1 MKLRTFLAKDMR
13 EALASV
19 RAEMGPAAIIVASE
33 RAKGGGIIVRVA
45 IDETAEKTSA
55 TGISAE
61 ASADPARSQKHDRE
75 GPIQWLQSGPRQSS
89 RRTNCNFERAEL
101 LAILRAHRAPDRLV
115 HELAEMAEKSEL
127 GDMTLALASAL
138 DKRMR
143 TSPLNPAECG
153 ALLLCGPPGVG
164 KSATAAKIAA
174 HARFAG
180 RQVRLI
186 ASDTV
191 TAGALARLETFA
203 CHIGATAVTAEG
215 ASSIEK
221 MVADA
226 AIDGTLA
233 IIDTAGFDPRHGK
246 SRTAFAALSRIK
258 GVEAIA
264 VLSAM
269 ADAEETTELVQAL
282 ATLGASRV
290 IVTCLDLAR
299 RCGALAAA
307 ATQNM
312 ALAFLSRSPFV
323 AAGLETLSP
332 ISLSR
337 LLLEPTLSISAS
349 VR

>member
-1 MKLRTFLAKDMR
+1 
-13 EALASV
+13 
-19 RAEMGPAAIIVASE
+19 
-33 RAKGGGIIVRVA
+33 
-45 IDETAEKTSA
+45 
-55 TGISAE
+55 
-61 ASADPARSQKHDRE
+61 
-75 GPIQWLQSGPRQSS
+75 
-89 RRTNCNFERAEL
+89 
-101 LAILRAHRAPDRLV
+101 
-115 HELAEMAEKSEL
+115 
-127 GDMTLALASAL
+127 
-138 DKRMR
+138 
-143 TSPLNPAECG
+143 
-153 ALLLCGPPGVG
+153 
-164 KSATAAKIAA
+164 
-174 HARFAG
+174 
-180 RQVRLI
+180 
-186 ASDTV
+186 
-191 TAGALARLETFA
+191 
-203 CHIGATAVTAEG
+203 
-215 ASSIEK
+215 

-258 GVEAIA
+258 GLEAIA

-269 ADAEETTELVQAL
+269 ADAEETMELVQAL